1 MDDKW
6 RTAKP
11 LYPLNETVR
20 NEFIKFILF
29 FVATIYEISL
39 FFKITPS
46 IFWFSRREIGS
57 IFIYHR
63 VRRTRKIVDKSF
75 HLWISKPRV
84 RKILSKRREN
94 ENKNR
99 EWVFRRIF
107 QWFFTQSTRRKTQ
120 RTSRFFSF
128 SKSNARKNLRRRF
141 EGDWRHR
148 LSESRPRGAIQAGRI
163 GRRTVL
169 QEGESWSRLVDWKV
183 NRKRIYTKH
192 HDGYGYVSWK
202 K

>member
-20 NEFIKFILF
+20 NELIKFILF

-99 EWVFRRIF
+99 EWVLRRIF

-120 RTSRFFSF
+120 RTSRFFFFFEEQREEKFEATFRGWLATSII
-128 SKSNARKNLRRRF
+128 RKPPP
-141 EGDWRHR
+141 WRDPGR
-148 LSESRPRGAIQAGRI
+148 ANWTSDGFTGGRI
-163 GRRTVL
+163 LIETGWL
-169 QEGESWSRLVDWKV
+169 ES
-183 NRKRIYTKH
+183 
-192 HDGYGYVSWK
+192 
-202 K
+202 